1 MASGWSN
8 YPGMVTSHKM
18 KETEMGYRGSK
29 SNILNDLFYFT
40 VAVVLVIVSWVID
53 KLTYHQLIFKYL

>member
-1 MASGWSN
+1 
-8 YPGMVTSHKM
+8 
-18 KETEMGYRGSK
+18 MGYRGSK